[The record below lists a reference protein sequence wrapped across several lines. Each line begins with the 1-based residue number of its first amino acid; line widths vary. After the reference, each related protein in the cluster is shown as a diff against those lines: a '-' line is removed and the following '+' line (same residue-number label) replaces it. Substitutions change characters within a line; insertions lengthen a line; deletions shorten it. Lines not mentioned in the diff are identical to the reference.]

1 MRLQEGADD
10 AHAGAPHA
18 HARAATRA
26 CWRQDPDSLAYHNA
40 AKNVFRRTTVGAHG
54 KTKRVKGEANPQPVV

>member
-1 MRLQEGADD
+1 M
-10 AHAGAPHA
+10 
-18 HARAATRA
+18 TRTGPFA
-26 CWRQDPDSLAYHNA
+26 CWHQDPDSLAYHNA